1 MDSFRKE
8 DNEEN
13 EKVVDEGKKQIKDV
27 FDDLRQILKENSDPE
42 KIKENLTN
50 AKDNVLNIVD
60 TTRKKAVEVSNSD
73 NFKQTIDASK
83 DLIEGAT
90 GLIVD
95 GFKTTTDIL
104 MSNDKIA
111 DLVDKADKR
120 LDIVRESE
128 GLKKGVDAA
137 EELTDKF
144 NKAVF
149 GGIQKFFDKKDEGS
163 E

>member
-1 MDSFRKE
+1 M
-8 DNEEN
+8 
-13 EKVVDEGKKQIKDV
+13 
-27 FDDLRQILKENSDPE
+27 
-42 KIKENLTN
+42 
-50 AKDNVLNIVD
+50 
-60 TTRKKAVEVSNSD
+60 
-73 NFKQTIDASK
+73 
-83 DLIEGAT
+83 
-90 GLIVD
+90 IVD